1 VWRGSA
7 QIKYYRSHEAERMAI
22 VKRAALLVQQWHTYK
37 LRANYIAAV
46 TWSALQK
53 QCLVYP
59 EETAAN
65 CRALHR
71 QLENLLLEQALE
83 NPKKTKAAG
92 GGQAHG
98 NTRHSSMR
106 LRHGT
111 RHSDP

>member
-1 VWRGSA
+1 MS
-7 QIKYYRSHEAERMAI
+7 I

-46 TWSALQK
+46 TWNALQN
-53 QCLVYP
+53 QCLVDP

-71 QLENLLLEQALE
+71 QLENALLLQALH
-83 NPKKTKAAG
+83 PKKSKAAG